1 MASVEDREAMA
12 PNSSTA
18 TSTSTSTSIPFSGEE
33 DVEDISNQ
41 EFSTVHHDSPQRIS
55 AIDFPSQDQ
64 EDDSDD
70 NSEDEFEFPSVTRDQ
85 AVPVHYPIYPV
96 FGRSVI
102 SPPASPD
109 LDAPVRLPLR
119 KLLVE
124 ERNSSVGSTS
134 SSSSTAEID
143 LEGIPAESYCL
154 WTPASAPQSPARY
167 KSGSTGSLVKWKKIS
182 DLVLGRSQSDGK
194 EKFVFLSAKGNA
206 TKEEKDQKEKV
217 KGKKKAKGGKATT
230 EVDTVTA
237 HRIFY
242 GSKSGAGNNVA
253 GPRKSFLP
261 YKQDLV
267 GLFASVNGISRSH
280 HPF

>member
-1 MASVEDREAMA
+1 MSKEEDRQALA
-12 PNSSTA
+12 PNSST
-18 TSTSTSTSIPFSGEE
+18 SFSFSGEAE
-33 DVEDISNQ
+33 LEAISNQ
-41 EFSTVHHDSPQRIS
+41 EIPFVHHDSPQRIS

-64 EDDSDD
+64 EEDSDD
-70 NSEDEFEFPSVTRDQ
+70 NLEDEFEFPSVIRDSTV
-85 AVPVHYPIYPV
+85 AVHYPIYPV
-96 FGRSVI
+96 FGRPHI
-102 SPPASPD
+102 SSPASPE
-109 LDAPVRLPLR
+109 LDTPVRLPLR
-119 KLLVE
+119 RLLVE
-124 ERNSSVGSTS
+124 ERNFSIGSTS
-134 SSSSTAEID
+134 SSSSTAEVD

-154 WTPASAPQSPARY
+154 WTPGSAPQSPIRCH

-206 TKEEKDQKEKV
+206 KQEEKE
-217 KGKKKAKGGKATT
+217 KKKGKGGKVTT

-237 HRIFY
+237 HRMYY
-242 GSKSGAGNNVA
+242 GNKSGMGNGVA

-261 YKQDLV
+261 YRRDLV